1 MGTLY
6 QNSGYWR
13 FSWREDGKNK
23 SIKLPKELKGDL
35 SKEDRKKLKRKYEVR
50 YEDGKVHR
58 SNKPLKRTLSKVI
71 SSVIEFRRKRVKDN
85 LLSENTVNSDESR
98 LNYFKDFVFDKFGD
112 LSIEDIDVR
121 VLEDYTDHCREVK
134 NLNPTTIHNYHKSVQ
149 PMMKFCMNKG
159 WIKENPYKKI
169 DLPKPIQRSKDDIPS
184 KEEGDIIKDYLVG
197 YIKDYLKGDEPF
209 QLINMTSYFQIRL
222 GMRIGEVVSMKWK
235 KGRDDIGEKHSF
247 SYVYLNSNLSKLTI
261 HFKKKKREL
270 PLKGDIKT
278 LLKKIKD
285 DTLSNIFVFENN
297 RMTKKGKPHKQST
310 SKPYD
315 NSYCSRPFKRM
326 LRRLE
331 VDDKY
336 STHCLRHSFVTD
348 LLRKDVSIGKIGLV
362 VGHSSKRI
370 TELYGHLDTTD
381 MVDILDSVL

>member
-1 MGTLY
+1 
-6 QNSGYWR
+6 
-13 FSWREDGKNK
+13 
-23 SIKLPKELKGDL
+23 
-35 SKEDRKKLKRKYEVR
+35 
-50 YEDGKVHR
+50 
-58 SNKPLKRTLSKVI
+58 
-71 SSVIEFRRKRVKDN
+71 
-85 LLSENTVNSDESR
+85 
-98 LNYFKDFVFDKFGD
+98 
-112 LSIEDIDVR
+112 
-121 VLEDYTDHCREVK
+121 
-134 NLNPTTIHNYHKSVQ
+134 
-149 PMMKFCMNKG
+149 MMKFCMNKG

-285 DTLSNIFVFENN
+285 DTLSKIFVFENN

-336 STHCLRHSFVTD
+336 STHCFETFICNRPIKEGMFL
-348 LLRKDVSIGKIGLV
+348 
-362 VGHSSKRI
+362 
-370 TELYGHLDTTD
+370 
-381 MVDILDSVL
+381 

>member
-71 SSVIEFRRKRVKDN
+71 SRVIEFRRKRVKDN

-169 DLPKPIQRSKDDIPS
+169 DLPKPIQRSKDDIPT
-184 KEEGDIIKDYLVG
+184 KEEGDVIKDYLVE

-209 QLINMTSYFQIRL
+209 KLINMTSYFQIRL

-285 DTLSNIFVFENN
+285 DTLSKIFVFENN